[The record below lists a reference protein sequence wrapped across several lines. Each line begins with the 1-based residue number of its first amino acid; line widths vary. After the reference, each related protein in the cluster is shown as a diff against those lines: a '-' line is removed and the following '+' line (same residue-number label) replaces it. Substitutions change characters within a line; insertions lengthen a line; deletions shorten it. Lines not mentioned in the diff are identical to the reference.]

1 MERKTTSRFR
11 QFINLPIELVQ
22 NRTLIGNLAKNDFKT
37 RFAGSY
43 LGVIWAFVQ
52 PIVTVVVYWF
62 VFTVGLRQGR
72 PSGHPFVLWLMAGL
86 VPWFFFSEALN
97 GGTNAL
103 IEYNYLVK
111 KVVFNI
117 DILPLVKVLSAIFVH
132 VIFTAFTIV
141 LCWCNGYIP
150 SVYLLQI
157 IYYMICNFLLVLG
170 LAYFT
175 SAVVVFFRDL
185 TQIVN
190 IVLQIGM
197 WMTPIMWNISD
208 ILVNHPTLAKVFKLN
223 PMYYIVD
230 GFRNALLDHI
240 WFWEK
245 PLWTLAFWIITLL
258 FFVIGVNVFN
268 RLKVH
273 FADVL

>member
-1 MERKTTSRFR
+1 MADG
-11 QFINLPIELVQ
+11 
-22 NRTLIGNLAKNDFKT
+22 RTC
-37 RFAGSY
+37 S
-43 LGVIWAFVQ
+43 
-52 PIVTVVVYWF
+52 VV
-62 VFTVGLRQGR
+62 L
-72 PSGHPFVLWLMAGL
+72 
-86 VPWFFFSEALN
+86 FSEALN

>member
-1 MERKTTSRFR
+1 MEKKTTSRFR

-43 LGVIWAFVQ
+43 LGVIWA
-52 PIVTVVVYWF
+52 
-62 VFTVGLRQGR
+62 
-72 PSGHPFVLWLMAGL
+72 
-86 VPWFFFSEALN
+86 
-97 GGTNAL
+97 
-103 IEYNYLVK
+103 LVK

>member
-1 MERKTTSRFR
+1 M
-11 QFINLPIELVQ
+11 
-22 NRTLIGNLAKNDFKT
+22 
-37 RFAGSY
+37 
-43 LGVIWAFVQ
+43 
-52 PIVTVVVYWF
+52 
-62 VFTVGLRQGR
+62 
-72 PSGHPFVLWLMAGL
+72 
-86 VPWFFFSEALN
+86 
-97 GGTNAL
+97 

-175 SAVVVFFRDL
+175 SAVVVFSGSD
-185 TQIVN
+185 TDCKYCITDWNVDDS
-190 IVLQIGM
+190 
-197 WMTPIMWNISD
+197 IMWNISD